1 MSVSELAGK
10 FVEKALEKGF
20 SDVAIAIDVVDRV
33 MVKFADT
40 QPSVAQE
47 WKTAVANIY
56 LSKGRKI
63 FTGTFQLDKI
73 GDADKLLGEISL
85 LVDRVSESEL
95 YAPLPQPGV
104 RSGFYS
110 RVDDKIVEA
119 MKDPSGLVELLLE
132 ASSRQHGI
140 DFTAGKIDLWKRRRH
155 LTTSTGAQIVEEST
169 GVETYIRSFKE
180 DGSGQWGF
188 ASRVLD
194 KSRIEEV
201 ALKAS
206 ELAYESRGR
215 SSVEPGVYDVI
226 LSPLVFSQLMNMMAW
241 MSTGLSVLTGM
252 SIFIDKKI
260 GDQVASPLLSI
271 YDAPRDDK
279 LPFSTVFDDEAVAT
293 FDKPILEKGLLKNI
307 LHNTKTALKFNT
319 ESTGNAGWVHPRPWN
334 LVIGGGGFKLE
345 ELISEVKR
353 GLLITNNWYT
363 RLQNY
368 AEGVFST
375 IGRDAIF
382 LIESGRIVKPVERI
396 RIADKLPRLLNNI
409 EGLSRETYDVMWWEV
424 RVPTRSPYALVRNVN
439 ITKHFA

>member
-1 MSVSELAGK
+1 MSAFELAGK

-33 MVKFADT
+33 MVKFANT
-40 QPSVAQE
+40 QPSVVQE

-56 LSKGRKI
+56 LSKGRKV

-73 GDADKLLGEISL
+73 GDTDKLLGEISL

-104 RSGFYS
+104 KSGFYS

-132 ASSRQHGI
+132 ASSREHSI

-226 LSPLVFSQLMNMMAW
+226 LSPLVFSQLMNVMAW

-319 ESTGNAGWVHPRPWN
+319 ESTGNAGWVHPKPWN

>member
-33 MVKFADT
+33 MVKFANT

-56 LSKGRKI
+56 LSKGRKV
-63 FTGTFQLDKI
+63 FTGIFQLDKI

-132 ASSRQHGI
+132 ASSREHSI
-140 DFTAGKIDLWKRRRH
+140 DFTAGKIDLWNRRRH

-169 GVETYIRSFKE
+169 GVETYMRSFKE

-194 KSRIEEV
+194 RSRIEEV

-226 LSPLVFSQLMNMMAW
+226 LSPLVFSQLMNVMAW

-293 FDKPILEKGLLKNI
+293 FDKPIVEKGLLKNI

-353 GLLITNNWYT
+353 GLLVTNNWYT